1 MRESGFFR
9 RKQSFAQVSNSALR
23 NKGLSLK
30 AKGLYALIQSY
41 ITLEDFVLYK
51 DFLISLSVGG
61 KKSFQSGWE
70 ELKRSGYLKQYRI
83 RKPGGYVYEYELLDE
98 PDFTQPALVNIGL
111 NGEIIEQPQKGEG
124 STEQPQNGGGSKCSR
139 FAPDMVRGMGDNNNI
154 IESNTEFN
162 NIISQSEY
170 EELADGQTQSF
181 INIVD
186 CVLASAKKHRL
197 DGVTPETI
205 TQFFDYWQNIPKGK
219 IKNMERYL
227 DKTIVSFFK
236 LRI

>member
-1 MRESGFFR
+1 VANFSDTEISDT
-9 RKQSFAQVSNSALR
+9 KISDTNN
-23 NKGLSLK
+23 NK
-30 AKGLYALIQSY
+30 
-41 ITLEDFVLYK
+41 
-51 DFLISLSVGG
+51 
-61 KKSFQSGWE
+61 
-70 ELKRSGYLKQYRI
+70 ELKETVI
-83 RKPGGYVYEYELLDE
+83 
-98 PDFTQPALVNIGL
+98 
-111 NGEIIEQPQKGEG
+111 
-124 STEQPQNGGGSKCSR
+124 
-139 FAPDMVRGMGDNNNI
+139 
-154 IESNTEFN
+154 

-170 EELADGQTQSF
+170 EELTDGQTQSF

-227 DKTIVSFFK
+227 DKTILSFFK